1 MVGGDF
7 FVIDKARVWGRYC
20 LPMRFSVVV
29 SVLVLAFG
37 LSGCGSNANSV
48 ADSKNASGLTPANF
62 LAELS
67 KAHQAQT
74 SVFTELNVHE
84 GERAL
89 TMKGPV
95 VWGAKPATLA
105 LDIASSNSET
115 DEVVRMILVGD
126 AFYLQGKRGMP
137 EGKFVKFDL
146 TDPMNGA
153 TRQGDFLRD
162 QLAPAGFVS
171 ELAAAKPDVTFLGDG
186 DVIDGIETTRWR
198 VRVNDA
204 ELTSLTNA
212 IRSGSNMEFTLWV
225 GRDKLL
231 RKMTTKVQGGT
242 LKQSWREWGEH
253 SAVGVPAG
261 GEVLDTAGL
270 EADR

>member
-1 MVGGDF
+1 M
-7 FVIDKARVWGRYC
+7 
-20 LPMRFSVVV
+20 
-29 SVLVLAFG
+29 
-37 LSGCGSNANSV
+37 
-48 ADSKNASGLTPANF
+48 
-62 LAELS
+62 
-67 KAHQAQT
+67 
-74 SVFTELNVHE
+74 
-84 GERAL
+84 
-89 TMKGPV
+89 
-95 VWGAKPATLA
+95 ATHLH
-105 LDIASSNSET
+105 
-115 DEVVRMILVGD
+115 
-126 AFYLQGKRGMP
+126 
-137 EGKFVKFDL
+137 
-146 TDPMNGA
+146 
-153 TRQGDFLRD
+153 
-162 QLAPAGFVS
+162 
-171 ELAAAKPDVTFLGDG
+171 PDVVLCDLRLGVG
-186 DVIDGIETTRWR
+186 IDGIETTRWR